1 MSEPARR
8 ALRAYGD
15 QAWRRWEMESVDF
28 ADSDEDQPDDA
39 PLALPAHLRE
49 EIARL
54 EQQAREE
61 GRAQGHAE
69 GREQGFR
76 QGLEEGR
83 NQGMAE
89 GRAEGFDAG
98 MRDAQEEGRMQN
110 DAQARRLA
118 ELLDA
123 CSAALHD
130 VEAETG
136 QALVRLAISI
146 AQQVV
151 RSTLAAEPEKILD
164 TLRDILYMDAGQ
176 EGLLRLRLHPDDLAL
191 VQPHLDDDP
200 AARRWRLQ
208 ADPGMERGGC
218 VAETAL
224 GNIDASLQTRWQR
237 VVGSLG
243 HNLPWNATP

>member
-28 ADSDEDQPDDA
+28 TDTEDEQLDDA
-39 PLALPAHLRE
+39 PLTLPAHLRE

-69 GREQGFR
+69 GREHGFR
-76 QGLEEGR
+76 QGLDEGR
-83 NQGMAE
+83 KQGIAE

-98 MRDAQEEGRMQN
+98 MQDALKEGRTQN

-237 VVGSLG
+237 VVGALG
-243 HNLPWNATP
+243 HNLPWNTP

>member
-15 QAWRRWEMESVDF
+15 QAWRRWEMESVEF
-28 ADSDEDQPDDA
+28 AAPDDEGLADA
-39 PLALPAHLRE
+39 PLAVPEHLRD

-54 EQQAREE
+54 ERQAREE
-61 GRAQGHAE
+61 GRARGQAE
-69 GREQGFR
+69 GHEEGFS

-83 NQGMAE
+83 AR
-89 GRAEGFDAG
+89 GREAGHAEGFEAG
-98 MRDAQEEGRMQN
+98 MKDALEQGRMRN
-110 DAQARRLA
+110 DEQARRLA

-123 CSAALHD
+123 CSGALHD

-164 TLRDILYMDAGQ
+164 TLRDILYLDAGQ

-191 VQPHLDDDP
+191 VQPHLADDP
-200 AARRWRLQ
+200 GARRWRLQ
-208 ADPGMERGGC
+208 ADPNIERGGC
-218 VAETAL
+218 VAETTL
-224 GNIDASLQTRWQR
+224 GSIDATLQTRWQR
-237 VVGSLG
+237 VVSALG
-243 HNLPWNATP
+243 HNLPWSAAP